1 MDSGLNEIYYTPNDK
16 IISGVYYVLVTGEK
30 NQSSTI
36 KMSNIVPE
44 MAIMESKMISNT
56 SYYQYNLIQGEKYIF
71 YTFGNELKTN
81 PRSVEISDANGT
93 VLAHSNEKF
102 VSLNFTAT
110 TSKIYVKLII
120 EGKNFTLVLI

>member
-1 MDSGLNEIYYTPNDK
+1 
-16 IISGVYYVLVTGEK
+16 
-30 NQSSTI
+30 
-36 KMSNIVPE
+36 MSNIVPE

-120 EGKNFTLVLI
+120 EGKNFYLGFNMIFEDSSKNPENEVTVFDKNELIEYSYKKQQ